1 MVTGVKILMVL
12 IIYLASIFA
21 TTILSGACTIPLFL
35 NTKDDFSLKPDQKC
49 KKDFGKCWILFQ
61 SHGQTLTWMAG
72 PRGAGRLGVAA
83 EGGAKPI
90 GLYLSFFILNF

>member
-1 MVTGVKILMVL
+1 MQENQG
-12 IIYLASIFA
+12 
-21 TTILSGACTIPLFL
+21 
-35 NTKDDFSLKPDQKC
+35 
-49 KKDFGKCWILFQ
+49 DFGKGWILFQ

-90 GLYLSFFILNF
+90 GLYLIFCIPNF

>member
-1 MVTGVKILMVL
+1 MGL

-21 TTILSGACTIPLFL
+21 TTILSGTCTFPLFL
-35 NTKDDFSLKPDQKC
+35 NTKDDFHSNPIKSARKSRIYISRIY
-49 KKDFGKCWILFQ
+49 ILETARFCF
-61 SHGQTLTWMAG
+61 SLTWMDG

-90 GLYLSFFILNF
+90 GLYLIFFIPNF